1 MALLEAVFAYVQ
13 YAEWNK
19 TGNDRM
25 ILQSLSMFAYSLK
38 YVITLRMLMETAAGS
53 GVVVEKLEVQ
63 IELKTDIICSLF
75 LMTQW
80 IWKALVA
87 YKYRVMIT
95 STFLLVATIPGTMFW
110 LCLFV
115 WVYKKFRDLS
125 SQILEKKLA
134 SEAVT
139 LFINLRMVLVGS
151 MLLAF
156 VVLLVQVA
164 DIMVAETPWNLQ
176 WVPYDAAPHS
186 VYTLFLLSLM
196 ILWWPNVNSWKL
208 GYFNQVDQDETEKVG
223 KDRAEDGT
231 VHAEQIGVP
240 EAEKL

>member
-1 MALLEAVFAYVQ
+1 
-13 YAEWNK
+13 
-19 TGNDRM
+19 
-25 ILQSLSMFAYSLK
+25 
-38 YVITLRMLMETAAGS
+38 MLMETAAGS
-53 GVVVEKLEVQ
+53 GVVVEKLEVR
-63 IELKTDIICSLF
+63 IELKTDVVCSLF

-87 YKYRVMIT
+87 YKYRVMIS
-95 STFLLVATIPGTMFW
+95 STFLLVATVPGTMFW

-115 WVYKKFRDLS
+115 WIYRKFRELS
-125 SQILEKKLA
+125 SQIQEKKLA
-134 SEAVT
+134 AEAVT

-164 DIMVAETPWNLQ
+164 DIMASETPWNLQ

-186 VYTLFLLSLM
+186 IYTLFLLSLM
-196 ILWWPNVNSWKL
+196 ILWWPNVDSWKL
-208 GYFNQVDQDETEKVG
+208 GYFNQVDQDETEKIG
-223 KDRAEDGT
+223 KDQAEDGT

-240 EAEKL
+240 EAEEL